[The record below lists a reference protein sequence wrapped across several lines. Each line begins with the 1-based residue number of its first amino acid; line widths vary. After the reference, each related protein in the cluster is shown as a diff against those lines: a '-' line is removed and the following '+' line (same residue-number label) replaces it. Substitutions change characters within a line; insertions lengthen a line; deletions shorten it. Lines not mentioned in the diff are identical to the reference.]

1 MTYFLNFIISFQIWN
16 IRICGFLISLKFYT
30 RNIIPFLRF
39 AKIVGK
45 DSRLSYPFLDSSHEL
60 DKILKPKILQ
70 NPQAFHYQT
79 FKFDVNYNLVKSC
92 DEYIKIKQLGH
103 IPKV

>member
-1 MTYFLNFIISFQIWN
+1 M
-16 IRICGFLISLKFYT
+16 ICGFSISLKFYT

-60 DKILKPKILQ
+60 DKILKPKNLQ
-70 NPQAFHYQT
+70 NPQDFDCEFF
-79 FKFDVNYNLVKSC
+79 FKFDVNYILVKSC
-92 DEYIKIKQLGH
+92 DEYIKIKQLA
-103 IPKV
+103 IFPKFNNTSGLAC